1 MQTKVYLF
9 ADSLVYFN
17 RRHFVYFKKVINV
30 KRNVMKKTFIIQNCE
45 NIKKMD
51 AYYFSFKIFSYLKS
65 M

>member
-45 NIKKMD
+45 NIKKWMHI
-51 AYYFSFKIFSYLKS
+51 IFPLKCFLT
-65 M
+65 